1 MTRKEYLIQLQGVT
15 FDSKA
20 VRQAENAYGFSLP
33 TVVKQMLSF
42 SKESIFFDDE
52 WRTLS
57 LAEVLDAQ
65 DDLHVDFKASGLLP
79 LIDCGENDFI
89 VYHAGDNSWS
99 KYNIVDE
106 VAFDRKTRFEE
117 LLG

>member
-1 MTRKEYLIQLQGVT
+1 MTRKEYLIQLEGVT
-15 FDSKA
+15 PDPEV
-20 VRQAENAYGFSLP
+20 VRRAENVYGFSLP
-33 TVVKQMLSF
+33 TAVKQMLSF

-65 DDLHVDFKASGLLP
+65 DDLHVDFKALGLLP
-79 LIDCGENDFI
+79 VIDCGENDFI
-89 VYHAGDNSWS
+89 VYHADNQGWS

-106 VAFDRKTRFEE
+106 VAFKEKAHFEE
-117 LLG
+117 LLV